1 MTTLRLNEIK
11 KKIELVDRLM
21 NSTGIIIHYVYGGK
35 KLSLLLTDLDS
46 AKALDKIGTIE
57 RYYTNKD
64 SELIVVVDDGDRMW
78 RLEWEI
84 FAGHQELSEWE
95 AIEIAARHEEDRQT
109 RGVELFTAEFKK
121 IPDMIKDFI
130 DNPNKK
136 IV

>member
-11 KKIELVDRLM
+11 KKIELIDRRMNVD
-21 NSTGIIIHYVYGGK
+21 GITIEYCFDGK
-35 KLSLLLTDLDS
+35 DFSLPLTDLES

-95 AIEIAARHEEDRQT
+95 AIEIAARHEEDKQT
-109 RGVELFTAEFKK
+109 RGVELFIAEFKK